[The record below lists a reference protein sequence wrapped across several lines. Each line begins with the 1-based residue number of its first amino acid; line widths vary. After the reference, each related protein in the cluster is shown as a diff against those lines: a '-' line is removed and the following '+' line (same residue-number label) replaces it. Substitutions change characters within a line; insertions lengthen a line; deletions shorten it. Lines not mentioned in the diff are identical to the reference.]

1 MFLSAVYSVIET
13 LVITIRD
20 EEKSR
25 QLEQMLRDTE
35 GVERVERLHAI
46 DEATLMAQPSLT
58 EEWDSPEDQRWDSLL

>member
-1 MFLSAVYSVIET
+1 MET

-35 GVERVERLHAI
+35 GVERVERLHI
-46 DEATLMAQPSLT
+46 VDEATLLAQPSLA
-58 EEWDSPEDQRWDSLL
+58 EEWDSPEDQRWDSFCPVRGLTA

>member
-1 MFLSAVYSVIET
+1 MET

-58 EEWDSPEDQRWDSLL
+58 EEWNGIVPKINAGILCSDDSCSHL